1 MIKMLISLDEEKILK
16 DGIYDIDDM
25 WNLIDERFAEQK
37 CVKEIQAD
45 DSVVYTGNPQRWD
58 NFSAFGILCKFLNNA
73 KWFVDNCK
81 TFRLCEEFEN
91 TKYSISV
98 DCLVRQSM

>member
-1 MIKMLISLDEEKILK
+1 MMKMLISLDEEKILS
-16 DGIYDIDDM
+16 DGIYDIADM
-25 WNLIDERFAEQK
+25 WKLIDEKFAEQK
-37 CVKEIQAD
+37 CVKEVQD
-45 DSVVYTGNPQRWD
+45 DASVIYKGNPRRHD

-81 TFRLCEEFEN
+81 ICKLFEEFEN

-98 DCLVRQSM
+98 DCLARQSV